1 MPEADLRLATPRAVS
16 AEAALLAAICHHA
29 EHNRRIHWAERLI
42 SKAFGRPVASLTA
55 GQLIVM
61 HFEALAGLGPP
72 PTLTRLQQAMGH
84 ARSVAGFLA
93 LLRGLRMVAQL
104 PDPLDSRQRRLVP
117 QPRLLEGLCRWLEGQ
132 LRCAALLGLVP
143 PEWEARLSTD
153 PAFYAALLRAS
164 RTGLDGALARV
175 EAHPPWAWFH
185 RHDAGDRIAL
195 RLLGLDAAA
204 RLSLDAA
211 PRLAGQPEDIW
222 LQGSAQDIAGAIGV
236 SRSHVRNVL
245 NGAEREG
252 LLRHDAARRLVRL
265 SPALRGEFA
274 AWFRAELDWLAE
286 AAQRAAREAD
296 ACRVWTS
303 PLPAPR

>member
-1 MPEADLRLATPRAVS
+1 MPEADFRLATPRAVS
-16 AEAALLAAICHHA
+16 AQAALLAAICHHA

-55 GQLIVM
+55 GHLIVM

-72 PTLTRLQQAMGH
+72 PTVTRLQQAMGH

-93 LLRGLRMVAQL
+93 LLRGLRMVAQE

-117 QPRLLEGLCRWLEGQ
+117 QPRLLEGLCRWMEGQ

-143 PEWEARLSTD
+143 QAWEARLSAE

-164 RTGLDGALARV
+164 RQGLNGALERID
-175 EAHPPWAWFH
+175 AHPAWAWFH

-204 RLSLDAA
+204 RL
-211 PRLAGQPEDIW
+211 AGQPGEIW
-222 LQGSAQDIAGAIGV
+222 LRGSAQEIAQAIGV

-265 SPALRGEFA
+265 SPALREAFA
-274 AWFRAELDWLAE
+274 LWFRAELDWLAE
-286 AAQRAAREAD
+286 AAQRAARETD

-303 PLPAPR
+303 PPAASR

>member
-1 MPEADLRLATPRAVS
+1 MPEADLRLATPRAVP

-55 GQLIVM
+55 GHLIVM

-72 PTLTRLQQAMGH
+72 PTVTRLQQVMGH

-143 PEWEARLSTD
+143 PEWEARLAAE
-153 PAFYAALLRAS
+153 PAFFAALLRAS
-164 RTGLDGALARV
+164 RQGLNGALERI

-204 RLSLDAA
+204 RLT
-211 PRLAGQPEDIW
+211 GQPEEIW

-245 NGAEREG
+245 NGAERAG
-252 LLRHDAARRLVRL
+252 LLRHDTARRLVQL
-265 SPALRGEFA
+265 SPALRQEFA
-274 AWFRAELDWLAE
+274 AWFHAELDWLAE

-303 PLPAPR
+303 PPGAPR